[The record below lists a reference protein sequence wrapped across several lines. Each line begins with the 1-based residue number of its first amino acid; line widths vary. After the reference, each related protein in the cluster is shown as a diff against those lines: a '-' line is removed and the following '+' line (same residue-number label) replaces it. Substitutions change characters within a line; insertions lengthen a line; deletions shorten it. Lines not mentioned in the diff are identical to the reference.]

1 MSYAAINDVTRGIRR
16 LLHSQLVR
24 VSSSAIVSL
33 LPPGDTLPQVSGVNL
48 YLYRVSE
55 SPFTK
60 NRPWPGDR
68 TTPPS
73 DRPTLGLQL
82 HYLLTPLGA
91 PPTDASFGEGDDAHT
106 MLGLAMLT
114 LQENPVLND
123 AHLPTLPA
131 GSGLNATPG
140 FDADVVL
147 PGYLLNSYEKIKVM
161 LSPVGV
167 EDLSKIWAT
176 INQPYRLSVA
186 YEISLVEITPT
197 PPPPVQGG
205 IVLRTGLDVIL
216 LQAPQLESLNPAVG
230 ALLHVDNTGVLRA
243 NNIVISGSGL
253 SFPGQ
258 TTTVTI
264 AGQPVSIQPTS
275 PPAVSSLTVILPPDL
290 EAGPQADVRVSLNTR
305 LSTPLAFTVTPWLST
320 ITPVRSALAAN
331 QKMTLQ
337 GIGFTATPQ
346 GVRFDGA
353 GAPVGLTALDP
364 GGTDNQGTITIPPA
378 LPNGIYRV
386 RIVLDDPAQSA
397 SNSRTFEVIPRIDSA
412 VLTPGSP
419 PGPSAILTVSGARLD
434 GNAIRLLLDTAIFQ
448 APPNPNGAQLIYT
461 LDRIITP
468 GSHAL
473 AVSIDG
479 HMSHTVTLEA

>member
-1 MSYAAINDVTRGIRR
+1 MSYAAINDVTRGIRM

-24 VSSSAIVSL
+24 VSSSTVVSL
-33 LPPGDTLPQVSGVNL
+33 LPPGDSLPQVSGVNL

-60 NRPWPGDR
+60 NQPWPGDR
-68 TTPPS
+68 TTPAS
-73 DRPTLGLQL
+73 DRPALGLQL
-82 HYLLTPLGA
+82 HYLLTPLGT
-91 PPTDASFGEGDDAHT
+91 PPNDANFGEGDDAHT

-114 LQENPVLND
+114 LQEHPFLND
-123 AHLPTLPA
+123 AHLPALPA
-131 GSGLNATPG
+131 AGGLNATPG

-147 PGYLLNSYEKIKVM
+147 PGYLLNSYEKIKII
-161 LSPVGV
+161 LSPAGV
-167 EDLSKIWAT
+167 EELSKIWAT

-197 PPPPVQGG
+197 PPPPLQGG
-205 IVLRTGLDVIL
+205 VVLRTGLDVIL
-216 LQAPQLESLNPAVG
+216 LQAPQIENVNPPVG
-230 ALLHVDNTGVLRA
+230 ALIRLDNTGVLRA

-258 TTTVTI
+258 TTVVTVG
-264 AGQPVSIQPTS
+264 GQPVSIQPGS
-275 PPAVSSLTVILPPDL
+275 PPAISSLTVSLPTDL
-290 EAGPQADVRVSLNTR
+290 EAGPQVDVRVGLGGR
-305 LSTPLAFTVTPWLST
+305 VSTPFSFTVTPWLST
-320 ITPVRSALAAN
+320 ITPVRSTLAAN

-346 GVRFDGA
+346 GLRFDGA
-353 GAPVGLTALDP
+353 GAPAGLTALDP
-364 GGTDNQGTITIPPA
+364 GTTDTQATITIPPA

-386 RIVLDDPAQSA
+386 GVVLGDPAQSA

-412 VLTPGSP
+412 ILTPGSP
-419 PGPSAILTVSGARLD
+419 PGPSAILTVNGARLD
-434 GNAIRLLLDTAIFQ
+434 GNDIRLIVDGIVFQ
-448 APPNPNGAQLIYT
+448 APPNGNSVQLVYT
-461 LDRIITP
+461 FNRIISP

-479 HMSHTVTLEA
+479 HMSHTVDLEA